1 MPKESFY
8 PDHKEPHVHLHKGGA
23 TFTDVGHNHRTLQN
37 GSVLYRGVVRE
48 VIADLQTRGD
58 DRSRELATYIHRNFS

>member
-23 TFTDVGHNHRTLQN
+23 TFTDVGHNHRTLQS

-48 VIADLQTRGD
+48 VVADLQTRVD
-58 DRSRELATYIHRNFS
+58 DRSRELATYIQRNFS

>member
-48 VIADLQTRGD
+48 VIADLQTRGV
-58 DRSRELATYIHRNFS
+58 